1 MKQLVQVVVSE
12 VKMAF
17 KNFFAV
23 YVMVMPMVILLVL
36 RFFLPSVE
44 TSTVTV
50 AVVADGPHAV
60 ESGLLEELRVYADVV
75 EYESI
80 EAVERKLRGAG
91 SAEGLY
97 WDPEQ
102 EQYVSLM
109 ERNIP
114 ENALFSVGARA
125 VRQYLVDRD
134 YPDAPRILA
143 YSAGVPPE
151 LADRTEN
158 SPVATIGGAVFVAA
172 MTIMMGFIIGV
183 SVVRDKELG
192 TDRAIRVSPVTRA
205 EYYLGKCVFPV
216 AIMLAYVF
224 IAMFV
229 LGLLN
234 ASILQVYTVAIVSV
248 SVVLIFGLLVGGLAR
263 NENEALGL
271 VKSIGTVLLL
281 GVLGG
286 SLLPENWQWVVYW
299 VPLYWIY
306 DAAESI
312 FSLTASWGDVV
323 WRSGVLLGLSL
334 VAFLALRGRI
344 AKGLS

>member
-1 MKQLVQVVVSE
+1 MRQFVQIVRSE
-12 VKMAF
+12 ISMAF
-17 KNFFAV
+17 KNFYAV

-44 TSTVTV
+44 STTVTV

-60 ESGLLEELRVYADVV
+60 EAGLIEEMRAYADVA

-80 EAVERKLRGAG
+80 EAVEQKLRGAG

-97 WDPEQ
+97 WDPEA

-125 VRQYLVDRD
+125 VRQYYVDRN
-134 YPDAPRILA
+134 YPSAPQIVSF
-143 YSAGVPPE
+143 SAGVPPE
-151 LADRTEN
+151 LADRTKN

-192 TDRAIRVSPVTRA
+192 TDRAIRVSPVSRA
-205 EYYLGKCVFPV
+205 EYYLGKCVCP
-216 AIMLAYVF
+216 
-224 IAMFV
+224 V

-234 ASILQVYTVAIVSV
+234 VSVLQIYTVALVSV

-286 SLLPENWQWVVYW
+286 TLLPDAWQWIVYW

-306 DAAESI
+306 DAAEGI
-312 FSLTASWGDVV
+312 FALTATWGDVA
-323 WRSGVLLGLSL
+323 WRSGVLLALSL
-334 VAFLALRGRI
+334 VAFLALRTRI
-344 AKGLS
+344 EKGLS